1 MVWRAFFYGAFG
13 VLTLGVSATASAA
26 DTIRVTLTSALARVE
41 TENLQLRAASDG
53 VKQAEAA
60 QWERWGA
67 LLPTVDA
74 SGAYN
79 RHLKKPVIFLPEGSP
94 MGSVL
99 ELGSDNS
106 YQATVSA
113 ALPLFALPAYRN
125 IAMGKTDKAIAVETK
140 RGTRIDLRSS
150 VRLGFANCLLAKESR
165 LVVEQSLQTA
175 QATLENVK
183 NMASQGMVSEYD
195 KVRAEVQVSNLKP
208 LVLQARQ
215 GEDVAFLTLRSL
227 IGIADTIPIDVEG
240 DLESILSG
248 YEASKHAVNEIA
260 SNSNLKLL
268 KLQEQRLLQQQRIVR
283 AGHYPMLSAFANYQW
298 QTQANDF
305 NFDKYHW
312 VEIAL
317 VGVQLNIPLFAGF
330 TKYHQE
336 QQLKIGVQRAA
347 WQRSYTEQQLGIQ
360 RHALQEQMT
369 AARESMQ
376 ACKEAVALAQRGVT
390 IARGR
395 YNAGAGTILE
405 LTDAQM
411 AHVQAN
417 LNYYKAMF
425 DYIKAA
431 VEQDKLE
438 GRE

>member
-1 MVWRAFFYGAFG
+1 MVRRTVSCCFLGLL
-13 VLTLGVSATASAA
+13 VLGGLATAYAA
-26 DTIRVTLTSALARVE
+26 DTIRVTLASALSRIE
-41 TENLQLRAASDG
+41 TENLLLRATSDG
-53 VKQAEAA
+53 IKQAEVA
-60 QWERWGA
+60 QLERRGA
-67 LLPTVDA
+67 LLPSLDA
-74 SGAYN
+74 SGSYN

-113 ALPLFALPAYRN
+113 ALPLFAMPAYRN
-125 IAMGKTDKAIAVETK
+125 IAMGKTDKEIAVETK
-140 RGTRIDLRSS
+140 RGTRVDLRGS
-150 VRLGFANCLLAKESR
+150 VRLSFANCLLAKESR
-165 LVVEQSLQTA
+165 EVVEQSLQTA
-175 QATLENVK
+175 QVTLENVK

-195 KVRAEVQVSNLKP
+195 RVRAEVQVSNLKP

-215 GEDVAFLTLRSL
+215 GEEVAFLTLRSL
-227 IGIADTIPIDVEG
+227 IGIADTIPIVVDG
-240 DLESILSG
+240 NLETILSG
-248 YEASKHAVNEIA
+248 YEARVHTTGEMV
-260 SNSNLKLL
+260 SNSKLKLL
-268 KLQEQRLLQQQRIVR
+268 KLQEQRLSQQQRIVR
-283 AGHYPMLSAFANYQW
+283 AGHYPILSAFANYQW

-305 NFDKYHW
+305 NFDKYRW
-312 VEIAL
+312 VEVAL
-317 VGVQLNIPLFAGF
+317 VGVQLKIPLFSGF
-330 TKYHQE
+330 TKYYQE

-360 RHALQEQMT
+360 RHALQEQML
-369 AARESMQ
+369 AARASMQ
-376 ACKEAVALAQRGVT
+376 ACKEALALAQRGVT

>member
-1 MVWRAFFYGAFG
+1 M
-13 VLTLGVSATASAA
+13 S
-26 DTIRVTLTSALARVE
+26 
-41 TENLQLRAASDG
+41 
-53 VKQAEAA
+53 
-60 QWERWGA
+60 
-67 LLPTVDA
+67 
-74 SGAYN
+74 
-79 RHLKKPVIFLPEGSP
+79 
-94 MGSVL
+94 
-99 ELGSDNS
+99 
-106 YQATVSA
+106 
-113 ALPLFALPAYRN
+113 
-125 IAMGKTDKAIAVETK
+125 
-140 RGTRIDLRSS
+140 
-150 VRLGFANCLLAKESR
+150 
-165 LVVEQSLQTA
+165 
-175 QATLENVK
+175 
-183 NMASQGMVSEYD
+183 
-195 KVRAEVQVSNLKP
+195 
-208 LVLQARQ
+208 
-215 GEDVAFLTLRSL
+215 
-227 IGIADTIPIDVEG
+227 
-240 DLESILSG
+240 
-248 YEASKHAVNEIA
+248 EIA

-360 RHALQEQMT
+360 RHALQEQM
-369 AARESMQ
+369 ASARESMQ
-376 ACKEAVALAQRGVT
+376 ACKEAVDLAQRGVT

-411 AHVQAN
+411 AHVQAH

>member
-215 GEDVAFLTLRSL
+215 GEEVAFLTLRSL
-227 IGIADTIPIDVEG
+227 IGIADTIPIDVDG

-248 YEASKHAVNEIA
+248 YEASAHAVGELTA
-260 SNSNLKLL
+260 NSNLKLL
-268 KLQEQRLLQQQRIVR
+268 KLQEQRLSQQQRIVR

-360 RHALQEQMT
+360 RHALQEQM
-369 AARESMQ
+369 ASARESMQ
-376 ACKEAVALAQRGVT
+376 ACKEAVDLAQRGVT